1 MKGSSNSTTKRRRGR
16 WLSHRD
22 RYNCRNDCSHR
33 SGQWSRGVVAQ
44 VSRWLFGVFLGVLR
58 SCCPWGLRVATEEAP
73 GGWWDEEV
81 ASAGRLVGRD
91 GIAINERTT
100 IGRWRNSQSQF
111 GFGGIAVVAI
121 PSWYGRSEQRD
132 SGGGGRGRHINEIA
146 LPLTRQKQLVWICGS
161 SQIGG
166 VAGGHFGDGFGI
178 TTERERGSYRWLD
191 SESEKICSRGVRQDT
206 RQL

>member
-1 MKGSSNSTTKRRRGR
+1 MIVRIVQASGREGWWRRSPVGYSGYFLGYFGVAAHGGCESQLRRRRAVGGTR
-16 WLSHRD
+16 RLH
-22 RYNCRNDCSHR
+22 
-33 SGQWSRGVVAQ
+33 
-44 VSRWLFGVFLGVLR
+44 LR
-58 SCCPWGLRVATEEAP
+58 
-73 GGWWDEEV
+73 
-81 ASAGRLVGRD
+81 GRLVGRD